1 MYRGCEIVNF
11 CCLGKKKRIFLS
23 KYHFPGTSKFR
34 SINSGKRSPLGDTLF
49 LLGVKADVF
58 LHSITCELI
67 MASSSRLSESWLIT
81 VSVNH
86 FSEKQFS
93 RETNQTLLE
102 ALGKIIS
109 LETYQRFKVDPPVLE
124 TAFFQFIQ
132 NLHLLKGEKKSLSD
146 V

>member
-1 MYRGCEIVNF
+1 M
-11 CCLGKKKRIFLS
+11 
-23 KYHFPGTSKFR
+23 
-34 SINSGKRSPLGDTLF
+34 F

-81 VSVNH
+81 VSVDH
-86 FSEKQFS
+86 FTEKQFS
-93 RETNQTLLE
+93 RKTNQTLLE

-109 LETYQRFKVDPPVLE
+109 LETYQRFKVDLPLLE

-132 NLHLLKGEKKSLSD
+132 NLHLLKGEKKSF
-146 V
+146 